1 MSKSRGNVIN
11 PDDIVRAHGA
21 DVLRLYEMFMGPLDE
36 IKPWQTSQIQG
47 IVRFRDRVWALGQR
61 GLSDAIDD
69 ATKRLLHKTIKKVTL
84 DIEALAYNTAIS
96 AMMVFTNHL
105 QGLAELPRE
114 AISALTLLISPF
126 APHLGEELW
135 QRLGHDKSL
144 AYEPWPSYDEALCV
158 DDVIETAVQIN
169 GKVRGRVM
177 LPRTATEDDARAAAL
192 SAEGVTA
199 YTAGKPIKK
208 FIYVPG
214 KIINVV
220 VG

>member
-1 MSKSRGNVIN
+1 VIYLCPCPRRIRALNDVGVNRGQ
-11 PDDIVRAHGA
+11 R
-21 DVLRLYEMFMGPLDE
+21 R
-36 IKPWQTSQIQG
+36 
-47 IVRFRDRVWALGQR
+47 IVRFRDRVWALGQKR
-61 GLSDAIDD
+61 QAGALDD
-69 ATKRLLHKTIKKVTL
+69 ATKRLLHRTIKKVTL

-96 AMMVFTNHL
+96 AMMVLTNHL
-105 QGLAELPRE
+105 QSLDAMPKEALEALA
-114 AISALTLLISPF
+114 LILSPF

-135 QRLGHDKSL
+135 QRLGHDTSL
-144 AYEPWPSYDEALCV
+144 AYEPWPTYDEALCI

-177 LPRTATEDDARAAAL
+177 LPRTATEEDARAAAL

-199 YTAGKPIKK
+199 YTTGKPIKK